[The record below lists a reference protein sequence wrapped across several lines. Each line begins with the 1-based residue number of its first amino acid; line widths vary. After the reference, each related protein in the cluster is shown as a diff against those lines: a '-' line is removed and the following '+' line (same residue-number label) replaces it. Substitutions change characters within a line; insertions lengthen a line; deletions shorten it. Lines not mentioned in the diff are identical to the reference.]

1 MKKISIL
8 GGGAMGSAII
18 RGLIESGVAMA
29 TDISVYDIDI
39 RRLNHLV
46 AEYGIRCVADLIQLV
61 DPQTDILVLAIKPQN
76 MEAALRLLKPL
87 VNDQM
92 LVISIAAGVSTG
104 FILEKLGENIR
115 LIRSMPNAA
124 AMVGQSATALCKAG
138 TASDDDAKMAVDF
151 FSCIGQV
158 VLVEEKFMN
167 AVTAL
172 SGSGPGYIFTIME
185 ALVDG
190 GVLAGLPRDVARNL
204 VTQTLIGAA
213 TMALDHGMSF
223 SYLKDQITSPAGT
236 TISGLKVMERAG
248 IRGILMEAVES
259 AKKRADEL
267 M

>member
-1 MKKISIL
+1 
-8 GGGAMGSAII
+8 MGSAIV

-29 TDISVYDIDI
+29 KDISVYDIDR
-39 RRLNHLV
+39 RRLDYLA
-46 AEYGIRCVADLIQLV
+46 AECGVSSVTDLSQLV
-61 DPQTDILVLAIKPQN
+61 DQDTDILVLAIKPQN
-76 MEAALRLLKPL
+76 MEAVLGQLKPL
-87 VNDQM
+87 VNDRM

-104 FILEKLGENIR
+104 FMLGKLGENIR

-138 TASDDDAKMAVDF
+138 IASDDDAKMAVDF

-190 GVLAGLPRDVARNL
+190 GVLSGLPRDVARNL

-213 TMALDHGMSF
+213 TMALDQGMSF
-223 SYLKDQITSPAGT
+223 SHLKDQITSPAGT
-236 TISGLKVMERAG
+236 TISGLKVMEKAG